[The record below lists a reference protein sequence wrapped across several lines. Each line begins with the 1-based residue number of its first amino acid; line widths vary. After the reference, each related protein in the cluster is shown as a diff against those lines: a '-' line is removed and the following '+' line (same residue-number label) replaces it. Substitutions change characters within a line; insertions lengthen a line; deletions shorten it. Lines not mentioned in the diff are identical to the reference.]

1 MNTKTITS
9 VGIDVG
15 TTTTQVIFSRLTL
28 VNRAPVSQV
37 PVYEFIDREV
47 IYQSPVVFT
56 PIDFNGVIDNS
67 KVQAFIE
74 EQVRL
79 ANLAIDDIETGAI
92 IITGET
98 AKAQNARSSLLEL
111 SQKMGDFVVA
121 TAGPHLESI
130 IAGRGS
136 GAQQVSESQHSRV
149 MNIDIGGG
157 TANFVVFDCGRV
169 VDTACINIGGR
180 LLQLDESGKVIYLS
194 EAGAGIVKSLFGE
207 QLSPTAL
214 TLDHVKRVSQKMAD
228 ILLGMIKGEN
238 SELTAKLLQ
247 TAELK
252 QIDNI
257 DTIYVSGGVGN
268 CLFQESIKPVDELAF
283 GDMGPMLARSLLR
296 HTEFEKLPF
305 AQPKQT
311 VRATVI
317 GAGAHSLSLSGATI
331 WLRLESLPI
340 KNIPVIHPTIDWQND
355 DFDISKEIVVCA
367 ERMDISL
374 ATDQYAIALDS
385 SMPTK
390 YRAVNMACEGL
401 AEFFRLHG
409 NHNDPALVIAHNDIG
424 KALGMELQ
432 PMLQPQPLAVIDEVI
447 THEGDYIDIGKSY
460 FGGEIVPLTVK
471 SLAFPS

>member
-1 MNTKTITS
+1 MNTKLITS

-28 VNRAPVSQV
+28 VNRAPASQV

-47 IYQSPVVFT
+47 IFQSPVVFT
-56 PIDFNGVIDNS
+56 PINFEGVIDNN
-67 KVQAFIE
+67 KIQEFINQ
-74 EQVRL
+74 QVVS
-79 ANLAIDDIETGAI
+79 AGIAVDDIETGAI

-98 AKAQNARSSLLEL
+98 AKAQNARSSLLQL
-111 SQKMGDFVVA
+111 SQELGDFVVA

-136 GAQQVSESQHSRV
+136 GAQQLSESSHSRV

-157 TANFVVFDCGRV
+157 TANYVVFDCGKV

-180 LLQLDESGKVIYLS
+180 LIQLDSKGNVIYLS
-194 EAGAGIVKSLFGE
+194 EAGALLVKEVFGE
-207 QLSPTAL
+207 HISPNAL
-214 TLDHVKRVSQKMAD
+214 TFDHIKRVSQKMAD
-228 ILLGMIKGEN
+228 ILLGLIQGNN
-238 SELTAKLLQ
+238 SKITAKLLQ

-252 QIDNI
+252 VIDDI
-257 DTIYVSGGVGN
+257 DTIYISGGVGN
-268 CLFQESIKPVDELAF
+268 CLFEEKIKPVDDLKF
-283 GDMGPMLARSLLR
+283 GDMGPLLARSLLR
-296 HTEFEKLPF
+296 HQQFSTLSI

-317 GAGAHSLSLSGATI
+317 GAGAHSLSLSGSTI
-331 WLRLESLPI
+331 WLKLDSLPI
-340 KNIPVIHPTIDWQND
+340 KNIPVIHPNIDWNNP
-355 DFDISKEIVVCA
+355 DFDISKEICICA
-367 ERMDISL
+367 ERMDIAL

-385 SMPTK
+385 KMPTK
-390 YRAVNMACEGL
+390 YRAVLQAVKGL
-401 AEFFRLHG
+401 EQFYRLHG
-409 NHNDPALVIAHNDIG
+409 NHNDSALIISHNDIG

-432 PMLQPQPLAVIDEVI
+432 PLLSPQPLAVIDEVI
-447 THEGDYIDIGKSY
+447 TREGDYIDIGKSY

>member
-1 MNTKTITS
+1 MNTKLITS

-28 VNRAPVSQV
+28 VNRAPASQV

-47 IYQSPVVFT
+47 IYQSPVIFT
-56 PIDFNGVIDNS
+56 PINFDGVIDNNAIQQFIDEQIS
-67 KVQAFIE
+67 LAGMTQA
-74 EQVRL
+74 
-79 ANLAIDDIETGAI
+79 DIETGAI

-98 AKAQNARSSLLEL
+98 AKAQNARSSLLGL
-111 SQKMGDFVVA
+111 SQDLGDFVVA

-136 GAQQVSESQHSRV
+136 GAQQVSEINHSRI

-157 TANFVVFDCGRV
+157 TANYVVFDCGRV

-180 LLQLDESGKVIYLS
+180 LIQLDGNGKVTYLS
-194 EAGAGIVKSLFGE
+194 EAGATLVKDVFGE
-207 QLSPTAL
+207 HISPNAL
-214 TLDHVKRVSQKMAD
+214 TLDHIKRISHKMAD
-228 ILLGMIKGEN
+228 ILFGLVKGEN
-238 SELTAKLLQ
+238 TQITARLLQ

-252 QIDNI
+252 EVRDI
-257 DTIYVSGGVGN
+257 DTIYISGGVGN
-268 CLFQESIKPVDELAF
+268 CLFQERVKPVDDLKF
-283 GDMGPMLARSLLR
+283 GDMGPMLARSLLK
-296 HTEFEKLPF
+296 HTEYENLSIS
-305 AQPKQT
+305 QPKQT

-317 GAGAHSLSLSGATI
+317 GAGAHSLSLSGSTI
-331 WLRLESLPI
+331 WLKVDSLPI
-340 KNIPVIHPTIDWQND
+340 KNIPVIHPTIDWSNP
-355 DFDISKEIVVCA
+355 DFDVSKEICICA
-367 ERMDISL
+367 ERMDIAL

-390 YRAVNMACEGL
+390 YRAVLQAVKGL
-401 AEFFRLHG
+401 EQFYRLHG
-409 NHNDPALVIAHNDIG
+409 NHNDSALIISHNDIG

-432 PMLQPQPLAVIDEVI
+432 PLLSPQPLAVIDEVI
-447 THEGDYIDIGKSY
+447 TREGDYIDIGKSY